1 MSRVAVEYTRIRKLK
16 RGELL
21 KCLKKYQFLT
31 IDGRILIEYVGGMF
45 ECEDYGSRSISAT
58 DDEATVVAWLRKRG
72 VTSNSKVVV
81 GNDIKEVNS
90 GGSIHFV
97 SSLGGITVKKNKNLT
112 VVVESE
118 DTDVNGNSAKASKKK
133 GGKVQKE
140 EKKKIK
146 KGDKKGK
153 KLKKKM
159 TASANGKLTS
169 SEHIKTTVKKKKAS
183 VNPVGQV
190 FSCTYKGKQANMEY
204 GGPKNYKLAGTSKNF
219 SSMSQLVKFAFKK
232 QCEDDQW
239 LAGNLSGKQ
248 RWINSSGVALKE
260 MVG

>member
-72 VTSNSKVVV
+72 VTSNSK
-81 GNDIKEVNS
+81 EVNS

-133 GGKVQKE
+133 G
-140 EKKKIK
+140 
-146 KGDKKGK
+146 
-153 KLKKKM
+153 
-159 TASANGKLTS
+159 
-169 SEHIKTTVKKKKAS
+169 
-183 VNPVGQV
+183 
-190 FSCTYKGKQANMEY
+190 
-204 GGPKNYKLAGTSKNF
+204 
-219 SSMSQLVKFAFKK
+219 
-232 QCEDDQW
+232 
-239 LAGNLSGKQ
+239 
-248 RWINSSGVALKE
+248 
-260 MVG
+260 